1 MLQRYE
7 GAQSKSLR
15 ARKVFTIS
23 AITTGVLFLAL
34 IAFFVLLL
42 NDEALA
48 RKLGRVGQIIA
59 VAFDVGVIVTVGTG
73 IWYWRSKPK
82 QPKPT
87 QALSPPNANKRGP
100 TEKVITQAP
109 TNGEECPTKNNTLK
123 WVAAVFSV
131 LVLVGM
137 VGIIQQDSWFPA
149 KPQKPVAPTAC
160 SEAAKIVSV
169 MLATDG
175 YHVTLPTPSPILSG
189 AVRFGSTDMNKHT
202 VEVVKDALRVDHDLV
217 LKLRAAGCKCLE
229 FYGDNLGSFGADVD
243 LDDLP

>member
-1 MLQRYE
+1 
-7 GAQSKSLR
+7 LR

-23 AITTGVLFLAL
+23 AITTGVLFLAAIVAL
-34 IAFFVLLL
+34 GGNLDTAGPIITMAFS
-42 NDEALA
+42 
-48 RKLGRVGQIIA
+48 LGFWI
-59 VAFDVGVIVTVGTG
+59 TVGTG
-73 IWYWRSKPK
+73 IWYWRSRPK
-82 QPKPT
+82 QPKPA

-100 TEKVITQAP
+100 TEKVILRAP
-109 TNGEECPTKNNTLK
+109 MNGEECPTRNNTLK

-137 VGIIQQDSWFPA
+137 VGIIQQDSCFPA
-149 KPQKPVAPTAC
+149 KRQKSVAPTAC

-217 LKLRAAGCKCLE
+217 LKLRAAGCKYLE
-229 FYGDNLGSFGADVD
+229 FDGDNLGSFGAEID
-243 LDDLP
+243 LSDLP

>member
-1 MLQRYE
+1 M
-7 GAQSKSLR
+7 R

-23 AITTGVLFLAL
+23 AITTGVLFLAAIVAL
-34 IAFFVLLL
+34 GGNLDTAGPIITMAFS
-42 NDEALA
+42 
-48 RKLGRVGQIIA
+48 LGFWI
-59 VAFDVGVIVTVGTG
+59 TVGTG
-73 IWYWRSKPK
+73 IWYWRSRPK
-82 QPKPT
+82 QPKPA

-100 TEKVITQAP
+100 TDKVITQAP
-109 TNGEECPTKNNTLK
+109 TNGKECPTKNNTLK
-123 WVAAVFSV
+123 WVAAVLGV
-131 LVLVGM
+131 LVLLGM

-229 FYGDNLGSFGADVD
+229 FYGDNLGSFGADVN